1 MSHLSEPLLISSGQ
15 IPKSG
20 ITKSRSINTF
30 FEILGEL
37 CQITLKRI
45 VLLPALCD
53 IWAPYFK
60 RFVNDVSQ
68 FFLTVTHQS
77 RFVLRLISSIL
88 NYESINIYFPK

>member
-1 MSHLSEPLLISSGQ
+1 MSHLSEPLLVSSGQ

-68 FFLTVTHQS
+68 FFFNCDPPVKICVETNFL
-77 RFVLRLISSIL
+77 
-88 NYESINIYFPK
+88 YFEL